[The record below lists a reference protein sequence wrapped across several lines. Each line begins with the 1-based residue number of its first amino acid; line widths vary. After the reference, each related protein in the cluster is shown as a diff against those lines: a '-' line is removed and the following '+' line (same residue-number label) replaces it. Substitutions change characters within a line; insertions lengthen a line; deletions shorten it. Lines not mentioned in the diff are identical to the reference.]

1 MQRTFALNDEASL
14 VICDYGKGERPYIP
28 FPYFAETMTGF
39 EYTAAVLMMN
49 WGMMAEGLEC
59 VRNTRAR
66 YDGEK
71 RNPWDEAECGH
82 HYARAMAAWSAIV
95 VLSGFSYN
103 GATGSIVA
111 APMVSH
117 GEFQSIWSTGTGWGT
132 FSLRSRGGG
141 TVFTLNVLAGTL
153 TCRSCEFPAP
163 GTIASIL
170 SGGSPV
176 DGRVDN
182 HNQRL
187 LATFQQDPSPGCE
200 GRPPH

>member
-1 MQRTFALNDEASL
+1 
-14 VICDYGKGERPYIP
+14 
-28 FPYFAETMTGF
+28 
-39 EYTAAVLMMN
+39 
-49 WGMMAEGLEC
+49 
-59 VRNTRAR
+59 
-66 YDGEK
+66 
-71 RNPWDEAECGH
+71 
-82 HYARAMAAWSAIV
+82 MAAWSAIV

-187 LATFQQDPSPGCE
+187 LATFSKTLRLAAKDDLRIEVHG
-200 GRPPH
+200 